1 MVIPGYWNDQKR
13 TSLEFVNGFWKS
25 GDIGYQDK
33 DGYIYILDRK
43 KDVINRGGYKI
54 YSSR

>member
-1 MVIPGYWNDQKR
+1 MVIPVIGMIKKR

-43 KDVINRGGYKI
+43 KDVINRGG
-54 YSSR
+54 